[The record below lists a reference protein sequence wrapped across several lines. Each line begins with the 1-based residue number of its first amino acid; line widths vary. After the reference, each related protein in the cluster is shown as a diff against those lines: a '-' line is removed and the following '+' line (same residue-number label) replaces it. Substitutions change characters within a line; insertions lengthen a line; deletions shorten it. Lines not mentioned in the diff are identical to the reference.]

1 MESIVSKVH
10 AELVDLAET
19 YADAGRENVTLSL
32 MAEFQR
38 AVFPLLDERIRIK
51 DLEQS
56 EELRD
61 EMVQLLG
68 DEHPTEPAWPYLD
81 QLDKQDRCFAKMG
94 CKFQLGA
101 GLYRSPSCEEHFVCK
116 NHRSSPCIAKHEQA
130 PDYISKTKHDEK
142 ETAASPEKPGS
153 EPRVRADLAKS
164 MFGDDKIDRADAVEK
179 SAGKRDADDDR
190 LSESQAEEIPE
201 KEKPT
206 KEAAAKGAA
215 DTSAL
220 KGIVSFADVLGNFT
234 RADKGSKK
242 LTAPSMAMESA
253 TVVKEDSKS
262 CDQKAKKLGKLEKK
276 AVDEEHRPAKFKV
289 EDAQYLSVDDF
300 SYDRGSLMSEVQVC
314 QLRTKSEALV
324 WVPMEDYLRLKH
336 EYVRQASSDE
346 SEWDDGIVKGEDMNR
361 QNADVGK

>member
-10 AELVDLAET
+10 AELVDLAAT

-32 MAEFQR
+32 MADFQR

-68 DEHPTEPAWPYLD
+68 DEHPTGPAWPYLD

-116 NHRSSPCIAKHEQA
+116 NHQSSPCIAKHEQA

-142 ETAASPEKPGS
+142 ETAASLEKPEN

-164 MFGDDKIDRADAVEK
+164 VFGDEEADRADAVEK
-179 SAGKRDADDDR
+179 SAGKRDAGDDR

-201 KEKPT
+201 EEKPT

-234 RADKGSKK
+234 RADKGSEK
-242 LTAPSMAMESA
+242 LTAPSMATRSTAVMEESP
-253 TVVKEDSKS
+253 KRGDE
-262 CDQKAKKLGKLEKK
+262 KAEKK

-314 QLRTKSEALV
+314 QLRTKSGALV

-336 EYVRQASSDE
+336 EYVRLASNDE

-361 QNADVGK
+361 QNVNVGK

>member
-10 AELVDLAET
+10 AELVDLAAT

-32 MAEFQR
+32 MADFQR

-68 DEHPTEPAWPYLD
+68 DEHPTESAWPYLD

-116 NHRSSPCIAKHEQA
+116 NHQSSPCIAKHEQA

-142 ETAASPEKPGS
+142 E
-153 EPRVRADLAKS
+153 
-164 MFGDDKIDRADAVEK
+164 
-179 SAGKRDADDDR
+179 
-190 LSESQAEEIPE
+190 
-201 KEKPT
+201 KPT
-206 KEAAAKGAA
+206 KEVAAKGAA

-220 KGIVSFADVLGNFT
+220 KGMVSFADVLGNFT
-234 RADKGSKK
+234 RADKGSEKP
-242 LTAPSMAMESA
+242 TAPSMATESTA
-253 TVVKEDSKS
+253 VMQENPKRGDE
-262 CDQKAKKLGKLEKK
+262 KAEKK

-314 QLRTKSEALV
+314 QLRTKSGALV

-336 EYVRQASSDE
+336 EYVRLASSDE

>member
-32 MAEFQR
+32 MADFQR

-116 NHRSSPCIAKHEQA
+116 NHQSSPCIAKHEQA

-142 ETAASPEKPGS
+142 ETAASPEKPER

-164 MFGDDKIDRADAVEK
+164 MFGDEEADRADAVEK
-179 SAGKRDADDDR
+179 SAGKRDADDDW
-190 LSESQAEEIPE
+190 LSEPQAEEIPE

-206 KEAAAKGAA
+206 KEVAAKGAA

-220 KGIVSFADVLGNFT
+220 KGMVSFADVLGNFT
-234 RADKGSKK
+234 RADKGSEK
-242 LTAPSMAMESA
+242 LTAPSMATESTA
-253 TVVKEDSKS
+253 
-262 CDQKAKKLGKLEKK
+262 LEKK

-314 QLRTKSEALV
+314 QLRTKSGALV

-336 EYVRQASSDE
+336 EYVRLASSDE

>member
-10 AELVDLAET
+10 TELVDLAT
-19 YADAGRENVTLSL
+19 THADAGRENVTLSL
-32 MAEFQR
+32 MADFQR

-116 NHRSSPCIAKHEQA
+116 NHQSSPCIAKHKQA

-142 ETAASPEKPGS
+142 ETAASPEKLEK
-153 EPRVRADLAKS
+153 EPRVRADLGKS
-164 MFGDDKIDRADAVEK
+164 TFGDEEADRADVVEK
-179 SAGKRDADDDR
+179 SAGKRDADDDW
-190 LSESQAEEIPE
+190 LSEPQVEEIPE
-201 KEKPT
+201 KEKTT
-206 KEAAAKGAA
+206 KEVAAKRTA

-220 KGIVSFADVLGNFT
+220 KGMVSFADVLGNFT
-234 RADKGSKK
+234 RADKGSEKP
-242 LTAPSMAMESA
+242 TAPSMAMESA
-253 TVVKEDSKS
+253 TVVKKDSKS
-262 CDQKAKKLGKLEKK
+262 GDEKLEKLEKK

-314 QLRTKSEALV
+314 QLRTKSGALV

-336 EYVRQASSDE
+336 EYVRLASSDE
-346 SEWDDGIVKGEDMNR
+346 SEWDDVIVKGEDMNR

>member
-10 AELVDLAET
+10 AELVDLAAT

-32 MAEFQR
+32 MADFQR

-116 NHRSSPCIAKHEQA
+116 NHQSSPCIAKHEQA
-130 PDYISKTKHDEK
+130 PEHISKTKHDEK
-142 ETAASPEKPGS
+142 ETGASPEKPER

-164 MFGDDKIDRADAVEK
+164 MFGDEEADRADAVEK
-179 SAGKRDADDDR
+179 SAGKRDADDER
-190 LSESQAEEIPE
+190 LSEPQAEEIPE

-206 KEAAAKGAA
+206 KEAAAKRAA

-220 KGIVSFADVLGNFT
+220 KGMVSFADVLGNFI
-234 RADKGSKK
+234 RADK

-253 TVVKEDSKS
+253 TVVKEDSES
-262 CDQKAKKLGKLEKK
+262 GDEKLEKK
-276 AVDEEHRPAKFKV
+276 AIDEEHRPAKFKV

-314 QLRTKSEALV
+314 QLRTKSGALV

-336 EYVRQASSDE
+336 EYVRLASSDE
-346 SEWDDGIVKGEDMNR
+346 GEWDDGIVKGEDMNW
-361 QNADVGK
+361 QNANVEK

>member
-10 AELVDLAET
+10 AELVDLAAT
-19 YADAGRENVTLSL
+19 YADAGHENVTLSL
-32 MAEFQR
+32 MADFQR

-68 DEHPTEPAWPYLD
+68 DEHPTKPAWPYLD

-130 PDYISKTKHDEK
+130 PDYISQTKHDGK
-142 ETAASPEKPGS
+142 ETAASPEKPEN
-153 EPRVRADLAKS
+153 EPQVGADLGKS
-164 MFGDDKIDRADAVEK
+164 TSGNEEADRADAVET

-190 LSESQAEEIPE
+190 LSESQAEETLE
-201 KEKPT
+201 KGRPAKD
-206 KEAAAKGAA
+206 AVAKGAA

-220 KGIVSFADVLGNFT
+220 ERIVSFADVLGDFT
-234 RADKGSKK
+234 GADKGREK
-242 LTAPSMAMESA
+242 LTAPSVATESTAVMEENPKRSD
-253 TVVKEDSKS
+253 E
-262 CDQKAKKLGKLEKK
+262 KAEKK

-314 QLRTKSEALV
+314 QLRTKSGALV

-336 EYVRQASSDE
+336 EYVKLASSDE
-346 SEWDDGIVKGEDMNR
+346 NEWDDDIVKGEDMNR

>member
-32 MAEFQR
+32 MADFQR

-68 DEHPTEPAWPYLD
+68 DEHPTKPAWPYLD

-142 ETAASPEKPGS
+142 ETAASPEKLKK

-164 MFGDDKIDRADAVEK
+164 MFGDEEADRADAVEK
-179 SAGKRDADDDR
+179 SAGKRDADDDW
-190 LSESQAEEIPE
+190 LSEPQAEEISE
-201 KEKPT
+201 KGRLAKD
-206 KEAAAKGAA
+206 AVAKGTA
-215 DTSAL
+215 DTKAL
-220 KGIVSFADVLGNFT
+220 KGIVSFADKLGDLKM
-234 RADKGSKK
+234 ADEGSEK
-242 LTAPSMAMESA
+242 LTAPSMATESTA
-253 TVVKEDSKS
+253 VMQENPKRGDER
-262 CDQKAKKLGKLEKK
+262 AEKK

-300 SYDRGSLMSEVQVC
+300 SYDCGSLMSEVQVC
-314 QLRTKSEALV
+314 QLRTKSGALV

-336 EYVRQASSDE
+336 EYVRLASSDE
-346 SEWDDGIVKGEDMNR
+346 GEWDDGIVKGEDMNR

>member
-10 AELVDLAET
+10 AELVDLAAT

-32 MAEFQR
+32 MADFQR

-61 EMVQLLG
+61 DMVQLLG
-68 DEHPTEPAWPYLD
+68 DEHPTKPAWPYLD

-101 GLYRSPSCEEHFVCK
+101 GLYRSPSCEEHFMCK
-116 NHRSSPCIAKHEQA
+116 NHQSSRCIAKHERA
-130 PDYISKTKHDEK
+130 PEHISQDKYDGK
-142 ETAASPEKPGS
+142 ETAAGPEKPEN
-153 EPRVRADLAKS
+153 EPRARADLGKS
-164 MFGDDKIDRADAVEK
+164 TSADEKIDRADAVEK
-179 SAGKRDADDDR
+179 SAGKRDADDER
-190 LSESQAEEIPE
+190 LSEPQAEEISE

-206 KEAAAKGAA
+206 KEAAVKRAA

-220 KGIVSFADVLGNFT
+220 KGMVSFADVLGNFT
-234 RADKGSKK
+234 RADKGSEK
-242 LTAPSMAMESA
+242 LTAPSMATESTA
-253 TVVKEDSKS
+253 VMQENPKRGDE
-262 CDQKAKKLGKLEKK
+262 KAEKK

-300 SYDRGSLMSEVQVC
+300 SYDRSSLMSEVQVC
-314 QLRTKSEALV
+314 QLRTKSGALV

-336 EYVRQASSDE
+336 EYVRLASSDE
-346 SEWDDGIVKGEDMNR
+346 SEWDDGIVKGEDVNR

>member
-1 MESIVSKVH
+1 
-10 AELVDLAET
+10 
-19 YADAGRENVTLSL
+19 
-32 MAEFQR
+32 
-38 AVFPLLDERIRIK
+38 
-51 DLEQS
+51 
-56 EELRD
+56 
-61 EMVQLLG
+61 
-68 DEHPTEPAWPYLD
+68 
-81 QLDKQDRCFAKMG
+81 MG

-130 PDYISKTKHDEK
+130 PEHISQAKHGGK
-142 ETAASPEKPGS
+142 ETAASPEKPGN

-164 MFGDDKIDRADAVEK
+164 MFGDEEADRADAVEK
-179 SAGKRDADDDR
+179 SVGKRDADDDR

-206 KEAAAKGAA
+206 KEAAAKRAA

-220 KGIVSFADVLGNFT
+220 EGIVSFADVLGNFT
-234 RADKGSKK
+234 RADKGREK
-242 LTAPSMAMESA
+242 LTAPSMATESTA
-253 TVVKEDSKS
+253 VMQENPKRGDK
-262 CDQKAKKLGKLEKK
+262 KAEKLEKLEKK

-300 SYDRGSLMSEVQVC
+300 SYDRGSLTSEVQVC
-314 QLRTKSEALV
+314 QLRTKSGALV

-346 SEWDDGIVKGEDMNR
+346 SEWDDGIVKGEDMNQ

>member
-10 AELVDLAET
+10 AELVDLAAT

-32 MAEFQR
+32 MADFQR

-68 DEHPTEPAWPYLD
+68 DEHPTKPAWPYLD

-116 NHRSSPCIAKHEQA
+116 HHRSSPCIAKHEQA
-130 PDYISKTKHDEK
+130 PDHISKTKHDEK
-142 ETAASPEKPGS
+142 ETAASPEKLEN

-164 MFGDDKIDRADAVEK
+164 MFGDEEVDRADA
-179 SAGKRDADDDR
+179 
-190 LSESQAEEIPE
+190 AEEIPE

-220 KGIVSFADVLGNFT
+220 KGMVSFADRT
-234 RADKGSKK
+234 Q
-242 LTAPSMAMESA
+242 SA
-253 TVVKEDSKS
+253 VTKRR
-262 CDQKAKKLGKLEKK
+262 EKK

-314 QLRTKSEALV
+314 QLRTKSGALV

-336 EYVRQASSDE
+336 EYVRLASSDE
-346 SEWDDGIVKGEDMNR
+346 SEWDDGIVMGEDINR

>member
-10 AELVDLAET
+10 AELGDLAAT

-32 MAEFQR
+32 MADFQR

-61 EMVQLLG
+61 DMVQLLG
-68 DEHPTEPAWPYLD
+68 DEHPTKPAWPYLD

-130 PDYISKTKHDEK
+130 PDYISKTKHDGK
-142 ETAASPEKPGS
+142 ETAAGPEKPEN

-164 MFGDDKIDRADAVEK
+164 TSGDEEADRADAVEK

-190 LSESQAEEIPE
+190 LSESQAEETLE
-201 KEKPT
+201 KGRSAEDAVA
-206 KEAAAKGAA
+206 KETV

-220 KGIVSFADVLGNFT
+220 EGMVSFADVLGNFT
-234 RADKGSKK
+234 RADKGREK
-242 LTAPSMAMESA
+242 LTAPSMATESTA
-253 TVVKEDSKS
+253 VMQENLKHGDE
-262 CDQKAKKLGKLEKK
+262 KAEKLEKLEKK
-276 AVDEEHRPAKFKV
+276 AADEEHRPAKFKV

-314 QLRTKSEALV
+314 QLRTKSGALV

-336 EYVRQASSDE
+336 EYVRLASSDE
-346 SEWDDGIVKGEDMNR
+346 SEWDDGIVKGEDVNR

>member
-10 AELVDLAET
+10 TELVDLATT

-32 MAEFQR
+32 MADFQR

-116 NHRSSPCIAKHEQA
+116 NHQSSPCIAKHEQA
-130 PDYISKTKHDEK
+130 PDYISQTRPDEK
-142 ETAASPEKPGS
+142 ETAASPEDLEK

-164 MFGDDKIDRADAVEK
+164 IFGDDKIDRADAVEK
-179 SAGKRDADDDR
+179 SAGKRDTDDDW
-190 LSESQAEEIPE
+190 LPEPQAEEIPE

-206 KEAAAKGAA
+206 KEAAAKRAA

-220 KGIVSFADVLGNFT
+220 KGMVSFADVLGNFT
-234 RADKGSKK
+234 RADKGSEKPA
-242 LTAPSMAMESA
+242 APSMATESTA
-253 TVVKEDSKS
+253 VIEENPKRGDE
-262 CDQKAKKLGKLEKK
+262 KAEKLEKLEKK
-276 AVDEEHRPAKFKV
+276 AADEEHRPAKFKV

-314 QLRTKSEALV
+314 QLRTKSGALV

-336 EYVRQASSDE
+336 EYVRLASSDE

>member
-10 AELVDLAET
+10 TSLVDLAAT

-32 MAEFQR
+32 MADFQR

-68 DEHPTEPAWPYLD
+68 DEHPTKPAWPYLN

-116 NHRSSPCIAKHEQA
+116 NHQSSPCIAKHEQA
-130 PDYISKTKHDEK
+130 SDYISKTKHDGK
-142 ETAASPEKPGS
+142 ETAASPEKPEN

-179 SAGKRDADDDR
+179 SAGKRDADDD
-190 LSESQAEEIPE
+190 
-201 KEKPT
+201 
-206 KEAAAKGAA
+206 
-215 DTSAL
+215 
-220 KGIVSFADVLGNFT
+220 
-234 RADKGSKK
+234 
-242 LTAPSMAMESA
+242 
-253 TVVKEDSKS
+253 
-262 CDQKAKKLGKLEKK
+262 
-276 AVDEEHRPAKFKV
+276 
-289 EDAQYLSVDDF
+289 
-300 SYDRGSLMSEVQVC
+300 
-314 QLRTKSEALV
+314 
-324 WVPMEDYLRLKH
+324 
-336 EYVRQASSDE
+336 
-346 SEWDDGIVKGEDMNR
+346 
-361 QNADVGK
+361 

>member
-10 AELVDLAET
+10 AELVDLAAT

-32 MAEFQR
+32 MADFQR

-61 EMVQLLG
+61 DMVQLLG
-68 DEHPTEPAWPYLD
+68 DEHPTKPAWPYLD

-116 NHRSSPCIAKHEQA
+116 NHQSSPCIAKHEQA

-142 ETAASPEKPGS
+142 ETAASLEKPEN
-153 EPRVRADLAKS
+153 EPRVRADLGKS
-164 MFGDDKIDRADAVEK
+164 TFGDEEADRADAVEK
-179 SAGKRDADDDR
+179 SAGKRDAYDDW
-190 LSESQAEEIPE
+190 LSEPQVEEIPE

-206 KEAAAKGAA
+206 KEVAAKRAA
-215 DTSAL
+215 DVRAL
-220 KGIVSFADVLGNFT
+220 KGIVSFADKLGDLKM
-234 RADKGSKK
+234 ADEGSEKP
-242 LTAPSMAMESA
+242 TAPSVATESTA
-253 TVVKEDSKS
+253 VMQENPKRGDEKV
-262 CDQKAKKLGKLEKK
+262 EKK

-300 SYDRGSLMSEVQVC
+300 SYDRSSLMSEVQVC
-314 QLRTKSEALV
+314 QLRTKSGALV

-336 EYVRQASSDE
+336 EYVRLASSDE
-346 SEWDDGIVKGEDMNR
+346 SEWDDGIVKGEDVNR
-361 QNADVGK
+361 QIADVGK

>member
-10 AELVDLAET
+10 TELVDLAAT

-32 MAEFQR
+32 MADFQR

-101 GLYRSPSCEEHFVCK
+101 GLYKSPSCEEHFVCK
-116 NHRSSPCIAKHEQA
+116 NHQSSPCIAKHEQA
-130 PDYISKTKHDEK
+130 PEHISQAKHDEK
-142 ETAASPEKPGS
+142 ETGASPEKPKK

-164 MFGDDKIDRADAVEK
+164 MFGDEEADRADAVEK
-179 SAGKRDADDDR
+179 SAGKRDADDER
-190 LSESQAEEIPE
+190 SSEPQAEEIPE

-220 KGIVSFADVLGNFT
+220 KGMVSFADVLGNFT
-234 RADKGSKK
+234 RADKGSEK
-242 LTAPSMAMESA
+242 LTVPSMATESTA
-253 TVVKEDSKS
+253 VMQEDPKRG
-262 CDQKAKKLGKLEKK
+262 DEKAEKK

-314 QLRTKSEALV
+314 QLRTKSGALV

-336 EYVRQASSDE
+336 EYVRLASSDE

>member
-1 MESIVSKVH
+1 VTTNMESIVSKVH
-10 AELVDLAET
+10 AELVDLAT
-19 YADAGRENVTLSL
+19 THADAGRENVTLSL
-32 MAEFQR
+32 VADFQR

-68 DEHPTEPAWPYLD
+68 DEHPTKPAWPYLD

-116 NHRSSPCIAKHEQA
+116 NHLSSPCIAKHEQA
-130 PDYISKTKHDEK
+130 PDYISQTRPDEK
-142 ETAASPEKPGS
+142 ETAASPEELEK

-164 MFGDDKIDRADAVEK
+164 MFGDEEADRADAVEK
-179 SAGKRDADDDR
+179 SAGKRDADDDW
-190 LSESQAEEIPE
+190 LSEPQAEETSE

-206 KEAAAKGAA
+206 KEAAAKRAA
-215 DTSAL
+215 DARAL
-220 KGIVSFADVLGNFT
+220 QGIVSFAEKLGDL
-234 RADKGSKK
+234 RMADKGSEK
-242 LTAPSMAMESA
+242 LTAPSMATESTA
-253 TVVKEDSKS
+253 VMKENPKRGGE
-262 CDQKAKKLGKLEKK
+262 KAEKIV
-276 AVDEEHRPAKFKV
+276 VDEEHRPAKFKV

-314 QLRTKSEALV
+314 QLRTKSGALV
-324 WVPMEDYLRLKH
+324 WVPMED
-336 EYVRQASSDE
+336 
-346 SEWDDGIVKGEDMNR
+346 
-361 QNADVGK
+361 